1 MIKFIK
7 IHKEAPY
14 LLFREK
20 YDQAFTINQKNI
32 EAFSISSHLKDTNEV
47 DSRYVNLK
55 IIDGKDFI
63 FFTNYNSTKSR
74 QFESNNNIA
83 ALFFWN
89 KINLQIR
96 IKAKIYKLDESLS
109 DIYFSQRQKEKN
121 ALAISSKQSEPI
133 SSFDIV
139 KQNYLRALDS
149 ANLKKRPEYW
159 GGYRFIPYEFEFWVG
174 HEFRLNKRYHYK
186 LINKE
191 WKKTLLQP

>member
-1 MIKFIK
+1 MNRYQIFILVK
-7 IHKEAPY
+7 GKKE
-14 LLFREK
+14 
-20 YDQAFTINQKNI
+20 
-32 EAFSISSHLKDTNEV
+32 
-47 DSRYVNLK
+47 
-55 IIDGKDFI
+55 
-63 FFTNYNSTKSR
+63 
-74 QFESNNNIA
+74 
-83 ALFFWN
+83 
-89 KINLQIR
+89 
-96 IKAKIYKLDESLS
+96 
-109 DIYFSQRQKEKN
+109 N
-121 ALAISSKQSEPI
+121 ALAISSQQSEPI